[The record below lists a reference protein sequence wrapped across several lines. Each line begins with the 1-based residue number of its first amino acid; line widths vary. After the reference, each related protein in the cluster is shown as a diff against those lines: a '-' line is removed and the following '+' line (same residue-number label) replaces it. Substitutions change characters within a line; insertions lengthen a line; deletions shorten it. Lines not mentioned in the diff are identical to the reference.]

1 MATVIANVTDCL
13 SFCREIVV
21 PDYDDFNAAIDNI
34 RRAFHCAI
42 SVFHLCD
49 WVYRAHQP
57 YIDAN
62 FSYRDRNGV
71 VLPVTDEKTFAN
83 ALSDLHPDFDLIRD
97 IANSAKHLVL
107 TNRRPHPASP
117 SHAAKIRVQST
128 GFGRA
133 AMAWDLTAELR
144 ASCSKAQAA
153 RIENLPISPNRHSKC
168 GSGYLSNTTA
178 N

>member
-144 ASCSKAQAA
+144 A
-153 RIENLPISPNRHSKC
+153 
-168 GSGYLSNTTA
+168 
-178 N
+178 